1 MANSES
7 ESGLG
12 LEYRGVL
19 VKEIRMHRAYSRAAA
34 LTGLGLIVLGLL
46 VDFSNSD
53 LGLLIDL
60 VGILR
65 AVSAIYDLGRKDQLQ
80 KSLERIEEKTRVQPA
95 KS

>member
-1 MANSES
+1 MASNEGLR
-7 ESGLG
+7 GLG

-19 VKEIRMHRAYSRAAA
+19 VREIRMHRVYARTAA
-34 LTGLGLIVLGLL
+34 LTGLGLIGLGLL
-46 VDFSNSD
+46 VGFSYSD
-53 LGLLIDL
+53 LGLLLDL

-80 KSLERIEEKTRVQPA
+80 KSLERIEEKARVQPG